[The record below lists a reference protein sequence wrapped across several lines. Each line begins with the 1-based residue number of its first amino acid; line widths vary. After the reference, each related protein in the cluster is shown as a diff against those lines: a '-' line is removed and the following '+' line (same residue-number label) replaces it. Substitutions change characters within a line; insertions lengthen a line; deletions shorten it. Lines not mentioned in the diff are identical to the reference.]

1 MLKKFKAL
9 IVDDEELARKDLR
22 AVLEKFEGAEVV
34 AEADCVASAA
44 EAANR
49 LKPGIIFLDIQ
60 LPGET
65 GFDLLEKLEYTPHI
79 IFVTAYDKYAIRA
92 FEVNAKDYLLKPVNP
107 ERLAHTLERFD
118 DVMQEEED
126 ENVRKLLYDD
136 VIFLMVNNKHKFLKI
151 NSILVIS
158 AAADYT
164 EIHTTDG
171 HKGIT
176 SKTMREWELRLPENY
191 FTRIH
196 RSTII
201 NIEQIQNIEEWFNY
215 SYRVY
220 LKGIPK
226 PFVMSRR
233 YAAKIKDK
241 LG

>member
-9 IVDDEELARKDLR
+9 IVDDEELARRDLR

-34 AEADCVASAA
+34 AEADSVASAA
-44 EAANR
+44 EAANS
-49 LKPGIIFLDIQ
+49 LKPGLIFLDIQ

-65 GFDLLEKLEYTPHI
+65 GFDLLEKLEYAPHI

-107 ERLAHTLERFD
+107 ERLANTLERFESESQD
-118 DVMQEEED
+118 GS
-126 ENVRKLLYDD
+126 ENIRKLLYDD
-136 VIFLMVNNKHKFLKI
+136 VIFLMINNKHKFLKI
-151 NSILVIS
+151 NSILAIS

-164 EIHTTDG
+164 EIHTTEG

-176 SKTMREWELRLPENY
+176 SKTMREWELRLPEN
-191 FTRIH
+191 FFARIH

-201 NIEQIQNIEEWFNY
+201 NIEHIQNIEEWFNY
-215 SYRVY
+215 SYRIY
-220 LKGIPK
+220 LKGVPK